1 MVEDTDTLEQSEVL
15 QKKSELISHKTN
27 NQIKFRSF
35 SYFRSLPFYLG
46 PVLCFVSVCLFA
58 VGSNKGVHY
67 TVNFS
72 EEN

>member
-46 PVLCFVSVCLFA
+46 PVLFFCECVFA

>member
-35 SYFRSLPFYLG
+35 FVFSFSTFFLG
-46 PVLCFVSVCLFA
+46 PVLFFVSVCLFA